1 MGRPRAHLAGHAI
14 CASRHAPQSG
24 VHRRDRSDAACG
36 TGANTA
42 VFSLLDAA
50 VLRKLPVRQPEQLV
64 ELLSL
69 YPGEPTHVAGIS
81 VETYQR
87 FRDQSHGF
95 SALFGVAPAAL
106 DVGRAAGQTT
116 TIRGAYV
123 TGNLFS
129 GLGVEPALGRLIG
142 PADDDPRGSPEVAVA
157 VSWNYWQRQFNFD
170 PHILDARIAVNGVPA
185 RIIGVAPASF
195 VGLIPGTT
203 ADLWIAVSQ
212 EAMLRGPDRTASSLR
227 LGLMGRLKPGVSPE
241 QATAEIRLST
251 SRRVSQSGSMA

>member
-1 MGRPRAHLAGHAI
+1 MSWWRSWWTNRRDVELDDEIQAHLDMATQDRIDGGEDPEA
-14 CASRHAPQSG
+14 A
-24 VHRRDRSDAACG
+24 RRAARREFGNQALIKEVTREVNGWVALEHIWQDTRYALRGMRRNPAFTAVIVLTLACG

-69 YPGEPTHVAGIS
+69 YPGEPTHAAGIS
-81 VETYQR
+81 VEAYQR

-129 GLGVEPALGRLIG
+129 GLGVEPAAR
-142 PADDDPRGSPEVAVA
+142 PADR
-157 VSWNYWQRQFNFD
+157 R
-170 PHILDARIAVNGVPA
+170 
-185 RIIGVAPASF
+185 
-195 VGLIPGTT
+195 
-203 ADLWIAVSQ
+203 
-212 EAMLRGPDRTASSLR
+212 
-227 LGLMGRLKPGVSPE
+227 
-241 QATAEIRLST
+241 
-251 SRRVSQSGSMA
+251 SR